1 MLTGLNI
8 NVAYE
13 LVGKNMQASQAE
25 FKLSYIGH
33 LLSRRR
39 TVNSLSIC
47 SSQWVTSEEQR
58 TEKRELYDT
67 HAKPGKPYLIQMIN
81 SYSLINPVDIM
92 HL

>member
-8 NVAYE
+8 NVAYK
-13 LVGKNMQASQAE
+13 LVGKSMQTSQAE

-33 LLSRRR
+33 LLSRR

-47 SSQWVTSEEQR
+47 SSQLVTSEEHR

-67 HAKPGKPYLIQMIN
+67 HAKPGKPYLIQKLN